1 MKLLIIVPAYN
12 EVSAIGRVIN
22 ELGDVVDLVMV
33 VDDGSSDSTGEV
45 ATRAGALVVRHF
57 LNRGQGAALQ
67 TGIEAAIDAGA
78 DIIVTFD
85 ADGQFVASDVPKVIE
100 PLLLSRADIVF
111 GSRFLQANE
120 IPAPRRFI
128 LRAAALITWLYT
140 GVKLSDVH
148 NGFRAFSRLTAEAI
162 TISQQR
168 MAHASEFV
176 EQVAKHELR
185 YEEVPVTV
193 RYTEYSLRKGQRVT
207 SSLRIIWD
215 LFFSRLK

>member
-1 MKLLIIVPAYN
+1 MKIVAVVPAYN

-128 LRAAALITWLYT
+128 LR
-140 GVKLSDVH
+140 S
-148 NGFRAFSRLTAEAI
+148 LTP
-162 TISQQR
+162 R
-168 MAHASEFV
+168 D
-176 EQVAKHELR
+176 
-185 YEEVPVTV
+185 
-193 RYTEYSLRKGQRVT
+193 
-207 SSLRIIWD
+207 SSWCLT
-215 LFFSRLK
+215 FKK